1 MKPLGIKVKVA
12 LATSITSVVMIV
24 LVTAFQTQR
33 MREDF
38 TQVLFHQ
45 QTALVNRTAVE
56 LDDKL
61 TMLLDIIALSAR
73 RQPVSIANDSA
84 ALRAYYQDRAIL
96 SLFDDVLVLDKHGI
110 VIADLPEIKGRVGI
124 NASDRA
130 YFRKVMATRKPL
142 ISEPVLGRAGG
153 QPLVQM
159 VAPVLDEKG
168 EVQAVLLGV
177 LRLYKD
183 NLLGHLRHAKV
194 GRTGYYFAVTRSD
207 PSLYV
212 LHPDPTRLLQP
223 RPGNANTATTRA
235 LHEGFE
241 GTIVSTNSHDV
252 EALTSYKKLRSADW
266 VLAALLPMDEA
277 FEPFNGLLLRLAL
290 WSVGAS
296 LAAALLIGWIT
307 LRLMEPLGK
316 LRKSIQSLH
325 KKPEQFT
332 PIPITSQDEIGEL
345 TGAFNALME
354 DRLAAEAEAERARDR
369 AEAANRA
376 KSDFVANM
384 SHEIRTPMNAV
395 LGMAYLLGNTSL
407 TAQQR
412 KYLNMI
418 RTSGQSLL
426 GILNDVLDFSKIE
439 ARRMELAPIDFD
451 LDDTVGTLATTMT
464 MSAGEK
470 ELELAIVVHPEVP
483 ALLHG
488 DALRLQQILVNLA
501 GNAIKFTEHGEVVVA
516 VSVVSRTEN
525 RALLR
530 FEVRDT
536 GIGMTEQQQA
546 QLFNAFS
553 QGDESITRRFGG
565 TGLGL
570 AITKR
575 LIEMMG
581 GMIAL
586 KTEAGKGSCFSF
598 ELWFEVLA
606 QETDGRRRPLMGPL
620 SVLVADDNRT
630 SREMIVQLL
639 RAWGWDADDV
649 SSGTEALQMFSSRLH
664 GANPYDI
671 VLADWHMPGMDGLAT
686 AKSIRQAAEGHKQ
699 PIVVMVN
706 AFARDQIDAISGAPE
721 ADVVLVKPI
730 TSSSLFDALHQA
742 LSHGS
747 REDVSG
753 TAPLFTE
760 RLKGVH
766 FLLVEDNLL
775 NQAVARGILEHAGA
789 TLDVVGDGQQA
800 VDLLRSSASQYN
812 IVLMDMQMPVLD
824 GFSATRMI
832 RDELKLSLP
841 VIAMTAGVLAAE
853 RNRCEEAGISDFI
866 AKPVVVE
873 EMMAIIERNLPGRGN
888 GSAGAGARSLAE
900 TSAGSSAA
908 EAPAAPPVDKEPV
921 FNMDSLMKVMGKDT
935 KGRAVMF
942 RMVHNALDAG
952 LQPADEADRALREG
966 RVADAGKIFHSL
978 RGAVGVL
985 GAKRLVRATLEAEAG
1000 IKEVPPDALPA
1011 LFAAVRGELEQVL
1024 DQGRAWLDGEENVEA
1039 PR

>member
-12 LATSITSVVMIV
+12 LATSITSIV
-24 LVTAFQTQR
+24 LIALVATLQAHR
-33 MREDF
+33 MRKDF
-38 TQVLFHQ
+38 TKVLEDQ
-45 QTALVNRTAVE
+45 QTALINRTAVE

-73 RQPVSIANDSA
+73 RQPPGISHDSA
-84 ALRAYYQDRAIL
+84 ALRAYYEDRAIL
-96 SLFDDVLVLDKHGI
+96 SLFDDVLVLDPQGR
-110 VIADLPEIKGRVGI
+110 VIADVPEVKGRAGV
-124 NASDRA
+124 NASDRS
-130 YFRKVMATRKPL
+130 YFKKVMETKKPL
-142 ISEPVLGRAGG
+142 IAEPVFGRAGG
-153 QPLVQM
+153 QPIVQM

-168 EVQAVLLGV
+168 EVQAVLIGV
-177 LRLYKD
+177 LRLFKD
-183 NLLGHLRHAKV
+183 NLLGHLRNAKV
-194 GRTGYYFAVTRSD
+194 GRTGYYFAVTRSE
-207 PSLYV
+207 PSIYV
-212 LHPDPTRLLQP
+212 LHPEPQRLLKP
-223 RPGNANTATTRA
+223 RPANANPATTRA
-235 LHEGFE
+235 LREGFE
-241 GTIVSTNSHDV
+241 GTVISVKSAGV
-252 EALTSYKKLRSADW
+252 PALTSYKALRATDW
-266 VLAALLPMDEA
+266 VLAALLPMEEA
-277 FEPFNGLLLRLAL
+277 FEPFEGLIWRLAL
-290 WSVGAS
+290 WSVAAS
-296 LAAALLIGWIT
+296 VAAALLIGWIT
-307 LRLMEPLGK
+307 FRLMEPLAR
-316 LRKSIQSLH
+316 LRKSIQLLRRQ
-325 KKPEQFT
+325 PEGFT
-332 PIPITSQDEIGEL
+332 PIPVTTRDELGEL
-345 TGAFNALME
+345 TQAFNELM
-354 DRLAAEAEAERARDR
+354 AEGESRAVELQRARDH
-369 AEAANRA
+369 AESANRA

-451 LDDTVGTLATTMT
+451 LDETMGTLATTMT
-464 MSAGEK
+464 MNAGEK
-470 ELELAIVVHPEVP
+470 ELELAIVVHPDVP
-483 ALLHG
+483 TLLRG

-501 GNAIKFTEHGEVVVA
+501 GNAIKFTEQGEVVVA
-516 VSVVSRTEN
+516 VHVVAREEQ
-525 RALLR
+525 RVQLH

-546 QLFNAFS
+546 QLFSAFS

-581 GMIAL
+581 GQIDL
-586 KTEAGKGSCFSF
+586 QSQEGQGSRFCFD
-598 ELWFEVLA
+598 LWFDVVGSRN
-606 QETDGRRRPLMGPL
+606 DGQRKPLIGPL

-630 SREMIVQLL
+630 SREMIGLLL
-639 RAWGWDADDV
+639 RAWGWKADEV
-649 SSGTEALQMFSSRLH
+649 GSGDEAVRMFRARLAE
-664 GANPYDI
+664 ANPYDG

-686 AKSIRQAAEGHKQ
+686 AKGIRQAASGQKQ
-699 PIVVMVN
+699 PIVVMIN

-730 TSSSLFDALHQA
+730 TGSSLFDALHQA
-742 LSHGS
+742 LSATGADEVAGS
-747 REDVSG
+747 AG
-753 TAPLFTE
+753 TVAD

-800 VDLLRSSASQYN
+800 VDVLRAQASRYD

-853 RNRCEEAGISDFI
+853 RHRCEQAGISDFI

-873 EMMAIIERNLPGRGN
+873 EMMAVIERNLPGRQRPQLRVVPP
-888 GSAGAGARSLAE
+888 AP
-900 TSAGSSAA
+900 
-908 EAPAAPPVDKEPV
+908 PAAAQAPVDNEPV
-921 FNMDSLMKVMGKDT
+921 FNMDSLMKVMGKDA

-942 RMVHNALDAG
+942 KMVRGALDAG
-952 LQPADEADRALREG
+952 LQPVDDADRALREG
-966 RVADAGKIFHSL
+966 RVADAGKIFHSM

-985 GAKRLVRATLEAEAG
+985 GAKRLVRATLEAEAA
-1000 IKEVPPDALPA
+1000 IKEGSPDSLPGH
-1011 LFAAVRGELEQVL
+1011 FAAVRRELAQVL
-1024 DQGRAWLDGEENVEA
+1024 DQGRAWLEREEKVEA
-1039 PR
+1039 P

>member
-12 LATSITSVVMIV
+12 LATSITSIVMIV
-24 LVTAFQTQR
+24 LVTALQTYR

-38 TQVLFHQ
+38 TKVLIDQ
-45 QTALVNRTAVE
+45 QTALINRTAVE
-56 LDDKL
+56 LDDKM

-73 RQPVSIANDSA
+73 RQPLSIAHDPA

-96 SLFDDVLVLDKHGI
+96 SLFDDVLVLDPQGK
-110 VIADLPEIKGRVGI
+110 VIADVPEVKGRVGVS
-124 NASDRA
+124 AADRA
-130 YFRKVMATRKPL
+130 YFRKVMETKKPL
-142 ISEPVLGRAGG
+142 IAEPVFGRTGG
-153 QPLVQM
+153 QPIVQM
-159 VAPVLDEKG
+159 VAPVLDENG
-168 EVQAVLLGV
+168 QVQAVLIGV
-177 LRLYKD
+177 LRLFKD
-183 NLLGHLRHAKV
+183 NLLGHLRNAKV
-194 GRTGYYFAVTRSD
+194 GRTGYYFAVTHSE
-207 PSLYV
+207 PSIYV
-212 LHPDPTRLLQP
+212 LHPDPARLLKP
-223 RPGNANTATTRA
+223 RPANANPATTRA
-235 LHEGFE
+235 LKERFE
-241 GTIVSTNSHDV
+241 GTVISVNSAGV
-252 EALTSYKKLRSADW
+252 TALTSYKTLHATDW
-266 VLAALLPMDEA
+266 VLAALLPMEEA
-277 FEPFNGLLLRLAL
+277 FEPFEGLLWRVAL
-290 WSVGAS
+290 WSIAAS
-296 LAAALLIGWIT
+296 IAAALLIGGIT
-307 LRLMEPLGK
+307 FKLMEPLGR
-316 LRKSIQSLH
+316 LRKAIQSLRRQ
-325 KKPEQFT
+325 PERFT
-332 PIPITSQDEIGEL
+332 PIPVVTKDEIGEL
-345 TGAFNALME
+345 TQAFNDLMAVSE
-354 DRLAAEAEAERARDR
+354 TRAVELERARDH
-369 AEAANRA
+369 AESANRA

-451 LDDTVGTLATTMT
+451 LDETMGTLATTMT

-483 ALLHG
+483 TLLHG
-488 DALRLQQILVNLA
+488 DTLRLQQILVNLA
-501 GNAIKFTEHGEVVVA
+501 GNAIKFTEQGEVVV
-516 VSVVSRTEN
+516 SVQVATREQN
-525 RALLR
+525 RVLLR

-546 QLFNAFS
+546 QLFSAFS

-581 GMIAL
+581 GKIGLETA
-586 KTEAGKGSCFSF
+586 AGKGSRFSF
-598 ELWFEVLA
+598 ELWFDVLG
-606 QETDGRRRPLMGPL
+606 TKDDMGRKPLIGPL
-620 SVLVADDNRT
+620 SVLVADDNQT
-630 SREMIVQLL
+630 SREMVGQLL
-639 RAWGWDADDV
+639 RAWGWQADEVD
-649 SSGTEALQMFSSRLH
+649 SGAEALRRFRTRLSETH
-664 GANPYDI
+664 PYDV

-686 AKSIRQAAEGHKQ
+686 AKGIRQAAEGHKQ

-730 TSSSLFDALHQA
+730 TGSSLFDALHQA
-742 LSHGS
+742 LSASGS
-747 REDVSG
+747 EE
-753 TAPLFTE
+753 TAGSAGAMAD

-775 NQAVARGILEHAGA
+775 NQAVARGILEYAGA

-800 VDLLRSSASQYN
+800 IDVLRSGSSRYH

-832 RDELKLSLP
+832 RDELRLSLP

-853 RNRCEEAGISDFI
+853 RHRCEQAGISDFI

-873 EMMAIIERNLPGRGN
+873 EMMAVIERNLPGRQRPLLRVLPPG
-888 GSAGAGARSLAE
+888 
-900 TSAGSSAA
+900 
-908 EAPAAPPVDKEPV
+908 APAAPVDNEPV
-921 FNMDSLMKVMGKDT
+921 FNMDSLMKVMGKDA

-942 RMVHNALDAG
+942 KMVRGALDNG
-952 LQPADEADRALREG
+952 LQPLDEADHALREG
-966 RVADAGKIFHSL
+966 RTADAGRIFHSM

-985 GAKRLVRATLEAEAG
+985 GAKRLVRATLEAEAA
-1000 IKEVPPDALPA
+1000 IKEGAPESLPTY
-1011 LFAAVRGELEQVL
+1011 FAAVRRELEQVL
-1024 DQGRAWLDGEENVEA
+1024 DQGRAWLEREEKVEA
-1039 PR
+1039 P

>member
-12 LATSITSVVMIV
+12 LATSVTSVVMIA
-24 LVTAFQTQR
+24 LVTVLQTQR

-38 TQVLFHQ
+38 TKVLFHQ

-73 RQPVSIANDSA
+73 RQPLSILNDSQ

-96 SLFDDVLVLDKHGI
+96 SLFDDVLVLNKEGAI
-110 VIADLPEIKGRVGI
+110 IADLPEMKHRIGI
-124 NASDRA
+124 QAGDRA
-130 YFRKVMATRKPL
+130 YFKKVMATRKPL
-142 ISEPVLGRAGG
+142 IAEPVIGRGNG
-153 QPLVQM
+153 QPVVQM

-183 NLLGHLRHAKV
+183 NLLGHLRYAKV
-194 GRTGYYFAVTRSD
+194 GRTGYYFAVTRTT
-207 PSLYV
+207 PSIYV
-212 LHPDPTRLLQP
+212 LHPDPKRLLQP
-223 RPGNANTATTRA
+223 RPVNANPSTTRA
-235 LHEGFE
+235 LQEGFE
-241 GTIVSTNSHDV
+241 GTSINTNSFGV
-252 EALTSYKKLRSADW
+252 EALTSYKSLRSTDW

-277 FEPFNGLLLRLAL
+277 FEPFNGLLLRVAL

-296 LAAALLIGWIT
+296 IAAALLIGWIT
-307 LRLMEPLGK
+307 LRLMAPLGR
-316 LRKSIQSLH
+316 LRSSIQGLH
-325 KKPEQFT
+325 RKPENFT
-332 PIPITSQDEIGEL
+332 PIPITSKDEIGEL

-354 DRLAAEAEAERARDR
+354 ERLAAEAEAERARDR

-451 LDDTVGTLATTMT
+451 LDETMGTLATTMT

-483 ALLHG
+483 TLLHG

-501 GNAIKFTEHGEVVVA
+501 GNAVKFTEQGEVVV
-516 VSVVSRTEN
+516 SVRMMARTEN
-525 RALLR
+525 RVLLC

-536 GIGMTEQQQA
+536 GIGMTGQQQA

-581 GMIAL
+581 GKIGL
-586 KTEAGKGSCFSF
+586 RTEAGKGSCFYF
-598 ELWFEVLA
+598 ELWFEMLA
-606 QETDGRRRPLMGPL
+606 QRTDGRRRPSMGPL

-630 SREMIVQLL
+630 SREMIGQLL
-639 RAWGWDADDV
+639 RAWGWDADEV
-649 SSGTEALQMFSSRLH
+649 SSGTEALEHFRSRLS
-664 GANPYDI
+664 GEQPYDV

-686 AKSIRQAAEGHKQ
+686 AKIIRQAAEGHKQ

-742 LSHGS
+742 LTHGS
-747 REDVSG
+747 REEAIG
-753 TAPLFTE
+753 AAPPITE
-760 RLKGVH
+760 RLRGVH

-800 VDLLRSSASQYN
+800 VDLLRTSASKYD

-853 RNRCEEAGISDFI
+853 RSRCEEAGISDFI

-873 EMMAIIERNLPGRGN
+873 EMMAIIERNIPHRERPAADAL
-888 GSAGAGARSLAE
+888 S
-900 TSAGSSAA
+900 SSAA
-908 EAPAAPPVDKEPV
+908 PSAAAPVDNEPV
-921 FNMDSLMKVMGKDT
+921 FNMDSLMKVMGKDP

-942 RMVHNALDAG
+942 RMVHGALDAG
-952 LQPADEADRALREG
+952 LEPVEEADRALREG
-966 RVADAGKIFHSL
+966 RVADAGKIFHGL

-985 GAKRLVRATLEAEAG
+985 GAKRLVRATLEAEAA
-1000 IKEVPPDALPA
+1000 IKDGPADALPGR
-1011 LFAAVRGELEQVL
+1011 FAAVRRELEQVL
-1024 DQGRAWLDGEENVEA
+1024 DQGRAWLDREERAEA
-1039 PR
+1039 PE